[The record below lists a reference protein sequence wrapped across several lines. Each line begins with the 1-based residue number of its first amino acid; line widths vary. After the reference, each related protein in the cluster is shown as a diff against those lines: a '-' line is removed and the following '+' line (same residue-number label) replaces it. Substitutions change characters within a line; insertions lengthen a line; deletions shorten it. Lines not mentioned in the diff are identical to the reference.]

1 MPFLQLTVTI
11 SVLRLLLPD
20 SEVTAKTALVYN
32 SSVHVVRAIR
42 VCMHKY
48 EQSTNHISLKN
59 WPRCYAN
66 PPAVL
71 DVFRPLPGL
80 ISYAGVTGRWGLLSH
95 AQNDVGRSRGMHL
108 SIGSLLSLFLIQR
121 GDCGSVAVGKR
132 RKNVC

>member
-1 MPFLQLTVTI
+1 MPSVLQLTVTI

-80 ISYAGVTGRWGLLSH
+80 ISYAGVTRRWGLLSH
-95 AQNDVGRSRGMHL
+95 AQNDVGRSRGMH
-108 SIGSLLSLFLIQR
+108 R
-121 GDCGSVAVGKR
+121 
-132 RKNVC
+132 